1 MSKLRIMLVDDH
13 DIVRSGLRRL
23 IDRNDDL
30 EVVAEAD
37 SGEKAYTLFGESL
50 PDILVMDIS
59 MPGMG
64 GLEALRRI
72 ISRFPAARVVVFSMH
87 ENVAFAT
94 KALAI
99 GARAYVAKAG
109 MSDDVLRA
117 IREVAAGRGYIN
129 PDLAQKVALHN
140 LGGSDDPMSQ
150 LSPREFEIFRL
161 LAEGNGVE
169 EIAGLLKISQKTAAN
184 YQTML
189 KQKLGISSPVD
200 LVRMAIRQGLI
211 ES

>member
-37 SGEKAYTLFGESL
+37 SGEKAYTLFGELL

-72 ISRFPAARVVVFSMH
+72 ILRFPAARVVVFSMH

-109 MSDDVLRA
+109 LSDDVLRA